1 MRLSNVIL
9 FFLFLTNTLFS
20 QVAITDE
27 PKSGFEE
34 RITSAVNEIRIIDT
48 HEHLATEEQRLKSN
62 DKIDFSYLFR
72 HYAKEDLISAS
83 NNSNKGL
90 IELIYKSDFPLLDRW
105 ELLEPFYKAMRSTGY
120 GRVPL
125 IAARDLFGVS
135 DINESTIEELTTK
148 MKEANK
154 LGWYEYVLKERAKI
168 DLSIQD
174 MGHQEFDQNYY
185 RHVERFSQ
193 FTLISSGSEIRN
205 FGAQYDVPINNMSD
219 YLNLLRDRFEAGVK
233 LGMVGVK
240 TGVAYERILKFENV
254 SKEKGEEIFN
264 ALLKNSTV
272 SSDDVK
278 AVQDYLFHR
287 MLDLV
292 DEFDLPMQIHTGLHA
307 GNGNIITNSKPT
319 HLTNLFFEYPDIDF
333 ILFHG
338 GYPYGGE
345 LGTLAKNFPNV
356 FIDMCWTY
364 VISPSYSE
372 RYLHEWLE
380 TVPANKIMA
389 FGGDYSFVEAVYA
402 HSVMARQIIA
412 KVLIEKVRTRY
423 LTETEAIDVAKMILR
438 ENALRIFK
446 LEGNTNSYDSIDIL
460 NRPGAINDWWKLYN
474 TKVGFIRSWK
484 VIGIFDYG
492 TGLDNIYP
500 PESEMQLDKSYS
512 GKGGMIKWETEKASS
527 SGYLNLIT
535 ILGKRN
541 ADVSPRA
548 FGIAYAYAEVESLDD
563 REVKMTLG
571 SNDGAKMWI
580 NNEVVYN
587 RHVPRNAVAD
597 QEMLTVKF
605 KKGINKILVKVEN
618 LGASWGLYIRVVN
631 PKEDLKILQFED

>member
-1 MRLSNVIL
+1 MRLLNVIL
-9 FFLFLTNTLFS
+9 FILFLANTLFS

-48 HEHLATEEQRLKSN
+48 HEHLATEEQRLKSI
-62 DKIDFSYLFR
+62 DKIDFTFLFR

-90 IELIYKSDFPLLDRW
+90 IDLIYKSDFPLSDRW
-105 ELLEPFYKAMRSTGY
+105 DLLEPFYKAMRSTGY

-125 IAARDLFGVS
+125 IAARDLFGIS
-135 DINESTIEELTTK
+135 DINASTIEELSFK

-154 LGWYEYVLKERAKI
+154 PGWYEYVLKERAKI
-168 DLSIQD
+168 DLSILD
-174 MGHQEFDQNYY
+174 MGHQEFDQEYY

-193 FTLISSGSEIRN
+193 FALISSGSEVRD
-205 FGAQYDVPINNMSD
+205 FGSQYDVQINNMSD
-219 YLNLLRDRFEAGVK
+219 YLKLLRERFEAGVNS
-233 LGMVGVK
+233 GMVGVK
-240 TGVAYERILKFENV
+240 TGVAYVRILKFENV

-264 ALLKNSTV
+264 SLLNNSIV
-272 SSDDVK
+272 SSEDVK
-278 AVQDYLFHR
+278 AVQDYLMHR

-307 GNGNIITNSKPT
+307 GNGNLITNSKPT

-380 TVPANKIMA
+380 TIPANKIMA

-423 LTETEAIDVAKMILR
+423 LTETEAIDIAKMILR

-446 LEGNTNSYDSIDIL
+446 LEGGKNSYNKIEVL
-460 NRPGAINDWWKLYN
+460 KRPGAIHDWWELHN
-474 TKVGFIRSWK
+474 TKVGFINSWK
-484 VIGIFDYG
+484 VIGTFDFG
-492 TGLDNIYP
+492 TGLDQIYP
-500 PESEMQLDKSYS
+500 PESEILLDKSYS
-512 GKGGMIKWETEKASS
+512 GKGGMVKWKTENVSK

-535 ILGKRN
+535 ILSNRN
-541 ADVSPRA
+541 AAVSPRA
-548 FGIAYAYAEVESLDD
+548 EGIAYAYAEVESPDD

-587 RHVPRNAVAD
+587 RHVARNAVAD
-597 QEMLTVKF
+597 QEIFSVKF

-618 LGASWGLYIRVVN
+618 LGASWGLFLRVVN
-631 PKEDLKILQFED
+631 PKEDLKIVQYED